1 MRTETLLP
9 PPAPSASSPAPK
21 PAFSSGSAGEAVV
34 DPRVAALLPAQLLQ
48 PGEIIILLLKP
59 SPLYVL
65 LSSLA
70 SLSGIAIVILAAL
83 WFASLGFLPVTQ
95 TNLVILGLVLAGLR
109 LLWGLL
115 EWFSRVYVLTDRRIV
130 RIRGVLRVH
139 VFEAMLKNIQHT
151 GAVFSVR
158 ERLFGLGTITFATS
172 GTAWIE
178 AAWEMIARPLEVHQ
192 TVVHALNRY
201 R

>member
-1 MRTETLLP
+1 MPADLCP
-9 PPAPSASSPAPK
+9 APAPPACLK
-21 PAFSSGSAGEAVV
+21 PAFSSGSAGPALV
-34 DPRVAALLPAQLLQ
+34 DARVAALLPAQLLQ

-59 SPLYVL
+59 SPLYIL
-65 LSSLA
+65 LSALP
-70 SLSGIAIVILAAL
+70 SLSAVAIVILAAL

-95 TNLVILGLVLAGLR
+95 TNLILVGFFLAALR
-109 LLWGLL
+109 LLWALL
-115 EWFSRVYVLTDRRIV
+115 EWLSRVYVLTDRRVV
-130 RIRGVLRVH
+130 RLRGVLRVH
-139 VFEAMLKNIQHT
+139 VFESPLKNIQHT
-151 GAVFSVR
+151 AAVFTVR
-158 ERLFGLGTITFATS
+158 ERLFGLGTITFATA

>member
-1 MRTETLLP
+1 MPEDLCTKP
-9 PPAPSASSPAPK
+9 SPAVSTEPSL
-21 PAFSSGSAGEAVV
+21 SSGSAGEVA

-70 SLSGIAIVILAAL
+70 SLSGVAIVILAAL
-83 WFASLGFLPVTQ
+83 WFASLGILPVTK
-95 TNLVILGLVLAGLR
+95 TNLIILGVVLAGLR

-115 EWFSRVYVLTDRRIV
+115 EWLSRVYVLTDRRV
-130 RIRGVLRVH
+130 LRIRGVLRVN
-139 VFEAMLKNIQHT
+139 VFESPLKNIQHT
-151 GAVFSVR
+151 SAIYSVR
-158 ERLFGLGTITFATS
+158 ERLFGLGTITFATA
-172 GTAWIE
+172 GTAWTE
-178 AAWEMIARPLEVHQ
+178 AAWEMVARPLDVHQ
-192 TVVHALNRY
+192 TVVQALSRY